1 MTKCK
6 RRWVSIFWTWWRC
19 SGLRGTQVSA
29 PVMRANIDKALRFE
43 PFSPLTGAESEWGEP
58 YDWAGTQQSK
68 RCSHVFRDKDG
79 AAYDING
86 KVFVQTAGASLT
98 ARNNRQGNN

>member
-1 MTKCK
+1 M
-6 RRWVSIFWTWWRC
+6 RISDWSSDVC
-19 SGLRGTQVSA
+19 SSDL
-29 PVMRANIDKALRFE
+29 KALRFE

-86 KVFVQTAGASLT
+86 KVFVEESGASYT
-98 ARNNRQGNN
+98 SSDSRVAINFPYVPHTEYVQVPA